1 MSYFDMVLCE
11 NLLHFQGITFEL
23 GAVTVDP
30 ETPSYDP
37 SPLKQYLASLGVP
50 YFYEAQG

>member
-1 MSYFDMVLCE
+1 MNYFQDI
-11 NLLHFQGITFEL
+11 HFEL

-37 SPLKQYLASLGVP
+37 SPLKQYLASLSVP
-50 YFYEAQG
+50 YFYESQGE